1 MKKPLLSVIGTSIL
15 VGALAG
21 GAGYAYAERQPHM
34 REAHHH
40 LEQALESLRKADN
53 DKGGHRVKAIELVEG
68 ALREVKEG
76 IAFDD
81 KH

>member
-1 MKKPLLSVIGTSIL
+1 MKNPLRSVIGTSIL
-15 VGALAG
+15 AGALAG

-34 REAHHH
+34 REAHRH
-40 LEQALESLRKADN
+40 LEQALASLKNAEA
-53 DKGGHRVKAIELVEG
+53 DKGGHRAKAIELIEG

-76 IAFDD
+76 IEFDD